1 MEDSLT
7 VGVVMNRFGGYEG
20 AVTGMLAGRSV
31 WIMGTGIRRALRAI
45 ALLDAEVMAERLSN
59 IA

>member
-7 VGVVMNRFGGYEG
+7 VGVVLNRFGGYEG
-20 AVTGMLAGRSV
+20 AVTGMLYGRSV
-31 WIMGTGIRRALRAI
+31 WIMGTGIRRALREI
-45 ALLDAEVMAERLSN
+45 ALLDAELMAERLSN